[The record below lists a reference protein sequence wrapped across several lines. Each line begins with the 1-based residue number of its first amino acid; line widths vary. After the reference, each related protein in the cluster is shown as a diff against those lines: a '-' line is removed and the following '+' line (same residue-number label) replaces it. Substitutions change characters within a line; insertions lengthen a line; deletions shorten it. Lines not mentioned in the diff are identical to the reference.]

1 MKSKTFF
8 ALSPYSSQKFTHVDS
23 GEGGRSG
30 RFYRSTNFT
39 CCEFSKPRKMAS
51 DVDKRLLMVLKC
63 GESERERERERETDR
78 QTEKEKQIDT
88 ERERE
93 RKRERETE
101 SQRERERE
109 RKTER
114 EREEDN
120 KRERERERE
129 RERNDGYK
137 VKKT

>member
-30 RFYRSTNFT
+30 RLYRSTNFT

-78 QTEKEKQIDT
+78 QTEKEREIVI
-88 ERERE
+88 EREKE
-93 RKRERETE
+93 
-101 SQRERERE
+101 
-109 RKTER
+109 
-114 EREEDN
+114 N
-120 KRERERERE
+120 
-129 RERNDGYK
+129 K
-137 VKKT
+137 VKKKRECWSLI